1 MNTFVMSRY
10 GLHPWKPASVL
21 WLPATIG
28 EQRVSRTLA
37 MHARERLLP
46 QTALSR
52 AQRWLYDGT
61 VWAHPQLAAVIHS
74 GDGEAG
80 DVERGNSAAMAG
92 SAPLTCP
99 PKLPMKATYAVC
111 TCGND

>member
-21 WLPATIG
+21 WLPATFG

-46 QTALSR
+46 QTALGR
-52 AQRWLYDGT
+52 AQRWMSDGT
-61 VWAHPQLAAVIHS
+61 AWAHPQLAAVIHS
-74 GDGEAG
+74 GDGEA
-80 DVERGNSAAMAG
+80 DDAKRGKMAG
-92 SAPLTCP
+92 TAPLHS
-99 PKLPMKATYAVC
+99 PKLSMKATYMLFYAD
-111 TCGND
+111 GNN